1 MACGYNN
8 YISRAKIQNGLRP
21 VNNAKNKKVFFF
33 FLVLVLEQR
42 EKKGRITL
50 SLWMNRVMTTDDR
63 AVLIYFWEKV
73 EVLNKQS
80 YVKEKGKLI
89 KLYFASL
96 KSDKENDP

>member
-1 MACGYNN
+1 MQRTRKY
-8 YISRAKIQNGLRP
+8 
-21 VNNAKNKKVFFF
+21 F

-50 SLWMNRVMTTDDR
+50 SLRMNRVMTTDDR

-80 YVKEKGKLI
+80 
-89 KLYFASL
+89 
-96 KSDKENDP
+96 

>member
-8 YISRAKIQNGLRP
+8 YIRRAKIQNGLRP

-50 SLWMNRVMTTDDR
+50 SLRMNRVMTTDDG

-80 YVKEKGKLI
+80 YVK
-89 KLYFASL
+89 
-96 KSDKENDP
+96 

>member
-8 YISRAKIQNGLRP
+8 YIREAKIQNGLRP
-21 VNNAKNKKVFFF
+21 VNNVKNKVFF

-42 EKKGRITL
+42 EKRKDNLVIR
-50 SLWMNRVMTTDDR
+50 MNRVMTTDDG

-80 YVKEKGKLI
+80 YVK
-89 KLYFASL
+89 
-96 KSDKENDP
+96 

>member
-8 YISRAKIQNGLRP
+8 YIRRAKIQNGLRP

-33 FLVLVLEQR
+33 LVLVLEQR

-50 SLWMNRVMTTDDR
+50 SLRMNRVMTTDDR

-80 YVKEKGKLI
+80 
-89 KLYFASL
+89 
-96 KSDKENDP
+96 